1 MSIVIRITLGTVAG
15 VVLGLLC
22 QWLVGYSWL
31 SIGLTGVAAAWVSYP
46 RTTLVPAAPPP
57 TGERASITLDPLL
70 AVSQHAQRQCEDA
83 NTTSQQLNVLLED
96 AIGRLTRSFL
106 HLEQMAR
113 QQRELALQLSR
124 QQQAASDEQEAVD
137 FHQFIEET
145 SQTLAVF
152 VEATVEI
159 SHASVQLVDRVG
171 NISKLMGAILRAV
184 QDIDSIA
191 SQTNLLALNAAI
203 EAARAGEAGRGFAVV
218 ADEVRALS
226 NRSTGF
232 SQEIRR
238 VIGDIEKAVNEVE
251 TSISSLASRDMSFA
265 ITSKKRVQTMM
276 QRLSQLD
283 SADRQAAEHLQQ
295 ITSEVNQA
303 IGQAVIG
310 LQFQDLA
317 RQLISRLQTRVEQLA
332 STHQVVTRACQ
343 QQSLALLQAVNVAD
357 DASPQHQPVSQR
369 NLSSGD
375 IDLF

>member
-1 MSIVIRITLGTVAG
+1 MSIVIRITLGTITG
-15 VVLGLLC
+15 LVLGLLC
-22 QWLVGYSWL
+22 QWLLGYSWL
-31 SIGLTGVAAAWVSYP
+31 SIGLASVAAALVNYP
-46 RTTLVPAAPPP
+46 RAGHADTDRAPLERHVPVSL
-57 TGERASITLDPLL
+57 EPLL
-70 AVSQHAQRQCEDA
+70 VVSQHAQRQCEDA
-83 NTTSQQLNVLLED
+83 GTTSQQLNVLLED
-96 AIGRLTRSFL
+96 AIGRLTKSFL

-113 QQRELALQLSR
+113 QQRELALQLSH
-124 QQQAASDEQEAVD
+124 QNQAVGDEQEAVD

-265 ITSKKRVQTMM
+265 ITSKKKVQTMM

-295 ITSEVNQA
+295 ITTEVNQA

-317 RQLISRLQTRVEQLA
+317 RQLINRLQSRVEQLA
-332 STHQVVTRACQ
+332 STNQVVTKACQ
-343 QQSLALLQAVNVAD
+343 QQNLALLQAVNVTD
-357 DASPQHQPVSQR
+357 DASTQHQPVSQR
-369 NLSSGD
+369 NLNSGD

>member
-1 MSIVIRITLGTVAG
+1 MSIAIRITLAAVVG
-15 VVLGLLC
+15 VVLGLFC

-31 SIGLTGVAAAWVSYP
+31 SIGVAAIAAAVVNAP
-46 RTTLVPAAPPP
+46 RTPVSTEIAPTTPALTAVSL
-57 TGERASITLDPLL
+57 EPLL
-70 AVSQHAQRQCEDA
+70 TVSEHAQRQCEDA
-83 NTTSQQLNVLLED
+83 STTGQQLNVLLED
-96 AIGRLTRSFL
+96 AISRLTKSFL
-106 HLEQMAR
+106 NLEQMAR
-113 QQRELALQLSR
+113 QQRELALQLSH
-124 QQQAASDEQEAVD
+124 QNPAANDEQDAVD
-137 FHQFIEET
+137 FHQFIQET
-145 SQTLAVF
+145 SQTLAIF
-152 VEATVEI
+152 VEATVDI

-171 NISKLMGAILRAV
+171 NISKLMDGILRAV

-265 ITSKKRVQTMM
+265 ITSKKKVQTMM
-276 QRLSQLD
+276 QRLSNLD
-283 SADRQAAEHLQQ
+283 SADRQAAERLQQ
-295 ITSEVNQA
+295 ITTDVNQA

-310 LQFQDLA
+310 LQFQDMA
-317 RQLISRLQTRVEQLA
+317 RQLLDRLQARVEQLA
-332 STHQVVTRACQ
+332 TANQIVTKACQ
-343 QQSLALLQAVNVAD
+343 QRDLALLQSINVTD
-357 DASPQHQPVSQR
+357 DDRHQHQPVSQR

-375 IDLF
+375 VDLF